1 MNKKIIVLSS
11 VISDSASNMVDIQRV
26 IMKYLLLFIIKHFSN
41 CHANILDVN

>member
-26 IMKYLLLFIIKHFSN
+26 IMKYLLLFILNTSPTVMPIFWM
-41 CHANILDVN
+41 